1 MQFWILLDVL
11 IERFQIAESL
21 RLGNGQHLAF
31 NLSDASQA
39 KFMNSLRWEIGC
51 SLMADREA
59 VPRLAVGQGP
69 YAGIEPAVG
78 RIILT
83 HELGEPGI
91 RRGDFT
97 LHGAFNLFSQ
107 PLSISFRNGIVKLFQ
122 RFTKWTLVQRIVG
135 NPLGLT

>member
-1 MQFWILLDVL
+1 
-11 IERFQIAESL
+11 
-21 RLGNGQHLAF
+21 
-31 NLSDASQA
+31 
-39 KFMNSLRWEIGC
+39 MNSLRWEIGC

-59 VPRLAVGQGP
+59 VARLAVGQGP

-122 RFTKWTLVQRIVG
+122 RVTEWTRVQRIVG
-135 NPLGLT
+135 NLLGLT